1 MLILL
6 LFWIERCIAR
16 VTFEAMRQEHG
27 SSVLL
32 LAIAFE
38 GTVVLVPMFAL
49 AMHASRSKALVC
61 WGCCCGFICF
71 VYGLGGFEWLVI
83 RVIWLAVLMVFIE
96 WGLEEGGHE
105 RRDVVVVDK

>member
-38 GTVVLVPMFAL
+38 GIVVLVPMFAL
-49 AMHASRSKALVC
+49 AMHASRSKALVV
-61 WGCCCGFICF
+61 GDVAVVLFALFMDSEGLRYGF
-71 VYGLGGFEWLVI
+71 
-83 RVIWLAVLMVFIE
+83 
-96 WGLEEGGHE
+96 
-105 RRDVVVVDK
+105 